1 MIPAVSFKNA
11 RVVLDTAALQLQFDI
26 TNRSSEPWLPQNGW
40 AAGYH
45 LFDEPTGML
54 VIDGDRG
61 LIAGGFEGQDAHV
74 YRVRTV
80 AHTGLCFS
88 L

>member
-1 MIPAVSFKNA
+1 VIARRQLRHDAAIHAVQIDLA
-11 RVVLDTAALQLQFDI
+11 IDLVREQ
-26 TNRSSEPWLPQNGW
+26 
-40 AAGYH
+40 AGH
-45 LFDEPTGML
+45 V

-80 AHTGLCFS
+80 AHAGLCFS